1 MRMKCLSQ
9 ELNAMTSV
17 RARTQIAWSSSML
30 KGTVLLSEFRK
41 GGGRGEGVQF
51 PSPLYSFL
59 LYVFSFSS
67 DEHRDWRE
75 RKIKFV
81 V

>member
-41 GGGRGEGVQF
+41 VGGGEEVKECN
-51 PSPLYSFL
+51 FL
-59 LYVFSFSS
+59 LLCTVFCCTYSLSVVMNIGTG
-67 DEHRDWRE
+67 ERE
-75 RKIKFV
+75 R
-81 V
+81 